1 MPDTITCSDESCGAT
16 IETVGKEVGAIVQC
30 PKCGKENTVLASFGD
45 EFDLDALMPDDGEQA
60 HPARI
65 KCTACG
71 SLLGV
76 RDAICKNC
84 GADVRSGVSQIRITA
99 EEKKKRGLFTR
110 KPKPAPAPQPITPT
124 TPLAQAQA
132 RRPAGPK
139 SRGTVATAR
148 RPVKK
153 QGMSP
158 AILAL
163 IVLGILVVVAGIGVG
178 VLFMLKG

>member
-1 MPDTITCSDESCGAT
+1 MPDTITCSEASCGAT
-16 IETVGKEVGAIVQC
+16 IQTAGKEVGAVVQC
-30 PKCGKENTVLASFGD
+30 PKCGKSNTVLASFGD
-45 EFDLDALMPDDGEQA
+45 EFDLDSLMPDDGEQT

-76 RDAICKNC
+76 RDAVCKNC
-84 GADVRSGVSQIRITA
+84 GADVRSGVSQIRITR

-124 TPLAQAQA
+124 TPLAQAQG
-132 RRPAGPK
+132 RRPAAPRA
-139 SRGTVATAR
+139 RGTVATAR

-153 QGMSP
+153 SGMSP

-163 IVLGILVVVAGIGVG
+163 IILGGLVVLAAIGVG
-178 VLFMLKG
+178 VLFVLKG